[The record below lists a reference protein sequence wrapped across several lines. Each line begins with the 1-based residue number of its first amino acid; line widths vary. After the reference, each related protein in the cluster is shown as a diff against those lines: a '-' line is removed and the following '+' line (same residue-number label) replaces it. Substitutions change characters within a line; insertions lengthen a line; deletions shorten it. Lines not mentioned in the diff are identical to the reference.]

1 MTNPI
6 TSLLVGD
13 INFVTGFLLLVFA
26 IIVSMIGGAIG
37 GIMLAGK
44 EFGYRFSAMLGGLF
58 APAGVIPVVIVGLA
72 ILKIF
77 ID

>member
-6 TSLLVGD
+6 TSVLVGD
-13 INFVTGFLLLVFA
+13 INLFTEFLLLLFA

-37 GIMLAGK
+37 GIMLAGQ
-44 EFGYRFSAMLGGLF
+44 EFGYRFSAMLGGLL

-77 ID
+77 IY